1 MIDWFYHKLYFDNF
15 LWNAFIAGF
24 QPGSNRQWNGTN
36 LALLKPYS
44 SPLREVKAAGNFWP
58 RRLFPFESYW
68 KVDLLKKEME
78 PGNSSSVKT
87 GLLTQCGKSLLR
99 PWKSQKVLL
108 SLSECRKDKPQLF
121 RNYIEK
127 KRWVSSTKMYIFCHC
142 L

>member
-87 GLLTQCGKSLLR
+87 DWLPHCGKKSFKSYENLRKYYCLYQNTGKINHDLL
-99 PWKSQKVLL
+99 QILNL
-108 SLSECRKDKPQLF
+108 ITYL
-121 RNYIEK
+121 Y
-127 KRWVSSTKMYIFCHC
+127 
-142 L
+142 